1 MRALTYQQCDPLRN
15 SKFEWIIYPGGG
27 GAVEGMVWLEEVD
40 NWGCVFRLYLCFS
53 LLLPVYHELNSLS
66 SILLPLP

>member
-1 MRALTYQQCDPLRN
+1 MRALTYQQFDPLRN
-15 SKFEWIIYPGGG
+15 SKFEWIIYQGGG

-40 NWGCVFRLYLCFS
+40 NWGCVLRLYLRFL
-53 LLLPVYHELNSLS
+53 LLLPIHHELNSLS